1 MIVIIGIS
9 YYDSFS
15 VLKNDTTQVALSQSI
30 EDSVSGES
38 QFTSMNGNTV
48 LFKRD
53 PDDGTISADG
63 MTLTRCPDK
72 CHLKVDPGPCEA
84 LIPRLNTMLFFIN
97 PCNE

>member
-30 EDSVSGES
+30 EDSVSSES

-72 CHLKVDPGPCEA
+72 CRMEADPGPCEA
-84 LIPRLNTMLFFIN
+84 IIPRF
-97 PCNE
+97 CS